1 MIRILTAAAA
11 FLFSS
16 LFGAALAQ
24 TPPSDAVKAMLGNWE
39 ISNADRDKI
48 CIVTLRPQT
57 TAGGMKLEFD
67 KACAGVFPF
76 VKTVSA
82 WTLGSD
88 SVRLVDAKGNAV
100 LDASEVEDG
109 MFQGERREE
118 GLYFLQR
125 PGAAN
130 PDTTPE
136 RFPGD

>member
-1 MIRILTAAAA
+1 MLRPFAVA
-11 FLFSS
+11 FFSTSLF
-16 LFGAALAQ
+16 FGAALAQ
-24 TPPSDAVKAMLGNWE
+24 TPPSDVVKGMLGNWE

-48 CIVTLRPQT
+48 CMVTLRPQT

-82 WTLGSD
+82 WVLAGD
-88 SVRLVDAKGNAV
+88 SVRLVDAKGNIA

-109 MFQGERREE
+109 MFQGERRDE
-118 GLYFLQR
+118 GLYFIQR

-130 PDTTPE
+130 PDLSTPE
-136 RFPGD
+136 RFPDN